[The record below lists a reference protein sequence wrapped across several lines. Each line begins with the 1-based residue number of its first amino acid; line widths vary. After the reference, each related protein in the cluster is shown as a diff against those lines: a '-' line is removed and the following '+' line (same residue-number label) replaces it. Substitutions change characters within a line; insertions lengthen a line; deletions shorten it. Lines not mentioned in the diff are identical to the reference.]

1 MDGISLSQMIQSNQ
15 LFITAQKKIYLWQK
29 ETQRD
34 VLRVISSNQQEPLL
48 SSEIQFKTLYE
59 LMAIIP

>member
-15 LFITAQKKIYLWQK
+15 LFITVQKKIYLWQK

-34 VLRVISSNQQEPLL
+34 VSRVMSSNQQGPLL

-59 LMAIIP
+59 LTAIIP